1 MKFITGSSYV
11 NLLHGLI
18 IMKQKIRQLSYY
30 IKEKYCLNIN
40 STLVMEMNIPGILLQ
55 YYIIYDF

>member
-1 MKFITGSSYV
+1 
-11 NLLHGLI
+11 
-18 IMKQKIRQLSYY
+18 MKQKIRQLSYY